1 MPSIKDLKK
10 RIVSI
15 RNTQQTT
22 QAMKMVSAAKLRRA
36 QDAIAHQKPYA
47 LELHE
52 LIQVLVLQW
61 EDLDLDQKK
70 PDFLRVKSLLGLT
83 PLPAT
88 EKVFFLL
95 VTSDRGLCGG
105 FNSSVIRF
113 AQRLLTDVDHSRAR
127 MAFLGNKGYVYFKDK
142 VSVWDDLVHMN
153 SKVTFS
159 EAKRIADYLINLYLT
174 HQVDQVKIIYN
185 EFKNVM
191 TQKPVVETFLPLPR
205 IFKRRSS
212 HQEFTHSQRYL
223 VKPDPLTML
232 EALVSKSFAIQL
244 FRILLES
251 QAGEHG
257 ARMSAME
264 SATRNAGEMIREL
277 TLQYNK
283 QRQAGITKELLE
295 IIAGSESQKK

>member
-88 EKVFFLL
+88 EKVFF
-95 VTSDRGLCGG
+95 
-105 FNSSVIRF
+105 
-113 AQRLLTDVDHSRAR
+113 
-127 MAFLGNKGYVYFKDK
+127 Y
-142 VSVWDDLVHMN
+142 W
-153 SKVTFS
+153 
-159 EAKRIADYLINLYLT
+159 
-174 HQVDQVKIIYN
+174 
-185 EFKNVM
+185 
-191 TQKPVVETFLPLPR
+191 
-205 IFKRRSS
+205 
-212 HQEFTHSQRYL
+212 
-223 VKPDPLTML
+223 
-232 EALVSKSFAIQL
+232 
-244 FRILLES
+244 
-251 QAGEHG
+251 
-257 ARMSAME
+257 
-264 SATRNAGEMIREL
+264 
-277 TLQYNK
+277 
-283 QRQAGITKELLE
+283 
-295 IIAGSESQKK
+295 

>member
-1 MPSIKDLKK
+1 MLCILSESTNRSQFKF
-10 RIVSI
+10 
-15 RNTQQTT
+15 
-22 QAMKMVSAAKLRRA
+22 
-36 QDAIAHQKPYA
+36 KPYA
-47 LELHE
+47 LEIHE
-52 LIQVLVLQW
+52 LIQVLIRQW
-61 EDLDLDQKK
+61 EDFKWDEKR
-70 PDFLRVKSLLGLT
+70 PNFERVKALLGLT
-83 PLPAT
+83 PLHASK
-88 EKVFFLL
+88 KVFFLL

-105 FNSSVIRF
+105 FNSGVIRLT
-113 AQRLLTDVDHSRAR
+113 QRLLGSSDHSDTK
-127 MAFLGNKGYVYFKDK
+127 MGFLGNKGYMHFKDK
-142 VSVWDDLVHMN
+142 VHVCDDFVQM
-153 SKVTFS
+153 STKVTFAD
-159 EAKRIADYLINLYLT
+159 AKRIADSFIELYLS

-185 EFKNVM
+185 GFKNVM
-191 TQKPVVETFLPLPR
+191 VQKPVVEDFLPLPR
-205 IFKRRSS
+205 MFKLRASL
-212 HQEFTHSQRYL
+212 QEFPHSQRYL
-223 VKPDPLTML
+223 VKPDLFTML